1 MEQDKNKEKIK
12 KLQEKINRCYQ
23 AIAILQEQMI
33 LNINNFDNENDIVIM
48 AMKEEYNKIFK
59 TNLTL
64 REFTKEK
71 AIELNNYFQEQ
82 GYKRIEKYTK
92 EIRKLKT
99 DETIKVEYENNIL
112 TGVYALV
119 KKEYIS

>member
-12 KLQEKINRCYQ
+12 QLQEKINRCYQ

-71 AIELNNYFQEQ
+71 AIELNNYFMDKE
-82 GYKRIEKYTK
+82 YKRIEKYTR

-99 DETIKVEYENNIL
+99 YETIKVEYDKDIL
-112 TGVYALV
+112 TGVYTLV

>member
-12 KLQEKINRCYQ
+12 QLQEKINRCYQ
-23 AIAILQEQMI
+23 AIAILEEQMI
-33 LNINNFDNENDIVIM
+33 FNINNFDNENDIVIM

-71 AIELNNYFQEQ
+71 AIELNNYFMEKE
-82 GYKRIEKYTK
+82 YKRIEKYTN
-92 EIRKLKT
+92 EIKKLKT
-99 DETIKVEYENNIL
+99 DETIKVEYEKNIL
-112 TGVYALV
+112 TGVYTLV

>member
-33 LNINNFDNENDIVIM
+33 FNISNFDNENDIIIM

-82 GYKRIEKYTK
+82 EYKRIEKYTR

-99 DETIKVEYENNIL
+99 YETIKVEYDKDIL
-112 TGVYALV
+112 TGVYTLV